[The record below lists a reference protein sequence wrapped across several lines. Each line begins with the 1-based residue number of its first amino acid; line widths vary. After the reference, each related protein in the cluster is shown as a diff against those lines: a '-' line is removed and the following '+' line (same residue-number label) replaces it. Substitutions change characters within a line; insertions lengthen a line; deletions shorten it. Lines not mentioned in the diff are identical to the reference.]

1 MSVSVYVNISDIA
14 QYVDQSVEIRG
25 WVYNRTD
32 KGKLQFIQVRDGSGI
47 VQCVAFKKELDEA
60 QFDIAS
66 KLTQESSVVIRGSVR
81 ADSRAPGVPG
91 GFEVGIQSIELL
103 QKAEEY
109 PITPKE
115 HGTEFLM
122 DNRHL
127 WLRSSRQWAI
137 LRIRATIERS
147 LRDFMDSQGYLLV
160 DTPIITPAAGE
171 NTTTLFEIDF
181 HGERAFL
188 AQTGQLY
195 NEANMMAFG
204 KVYCFGPTFRAEKS
218 KTRRHLQEFWMME
231 PEAAHLSLEDMMT
244 LEEQMIGFVVGRVL
258 EKHPHE
264 LALIERDI
272 ARLEAIKTPF
282 ARISYDEAVERLK
295 QVYAKTEDPEQKDL
309 LKIEWG
315 EDFGS
320 PHETALAEM
329 FDRPLFVYHYPTA
342 VKAFYMQPVEGRPE
356 VCRSVDLLA
365 PEGYGEITGGSERI
379 YDPTLLEERI
389 KTMALPR
396 EAYQWYIDLRRFGSV
411 PHAGFG
417 IGLERTVAW
426 ICGLPHVRET
436 IPYARMLSRNYPSRV
451 FENCPW

>member
-1 MSVSVYVNISDIA
+1 MTHVITIDQIA
-14 QYVDQSVEIRG
+14 HYSGQTVTVRG

-32 KGKLQFIQVRDGSGI
+32 KGKLQFIQVRDGTGI
-47 VQCVAFKKELDEA
+47 AQCVAFKKELSEPDFE
-60 QFDIAS
+60 IAS
-66 KLTQESSVVIRGSVR
+66 KLAQEASVILTGEVR
-81 ADSRAPGVPG
+81 ADERAPGIPG
-91 GFEVGIQSIELL
+91 GFEIGIQTIELVG
-103 QKAEEY
+103 ASEEY

-137 LRIRATIERS
+137 LRIRATIIRAM
-147 LRDFMDSQGYLLV
+147 RDYMDEHGYLLV

-171 NTTTLFEIDF
+171 NTTTLFSIDF
-181 HGERAFL
+181 HGEPGFL

-231 PEAAHLSLEDMMT
+231 PEAAYLSLEDMMT
-244 LEEQMIGFVVGRVL
+244 FEEGLITAIVGRVL
-258 EKHPHE
+258 DKHRAE
-264 LALIERDI
+264 LAIIERDI
-272 ARLEAIKTPF
+272 SKLEAIQSPF
-282 ARISYDEAVERLK
+282 ARISYDEAVERLQK
-295 QVYAKTEDPEQKDL
+295 LIAATDDPEQRDL

-329 FDRPLFVYHYPTA
+329 FDRPVFVYHYPTA
-342 VKAFYMQPVEGRPE
+342 IKAFYMQPVDGRPE

-379 YDPTLLEERI
+379 YDADLLEERV
-389 KTMALPR
+389 KTMELPR
-396 EAYQWYIDLRRFGSV
+396 EAYAWYLDLRRFGSV

-426 ICGLPHVRET
+426 VCGLPHVRET
-436 IPYARMLSRNYPSRV
+436 IPYARMLNRNYP
-451 FENCPW
+451 